1 MPYIGNPPAERFT
14 SFAYQDLTGGSGT
27 SFTLDNAVGNP
38 QEIEVFVNNVR
49 QEPGVAYTVS
59 GTGLTMTGSIAST
72 DDFYVVFQGK
82 AIQTA
87 THPSDRALTA
97 TDGTFTSSFTSP
109 GIDDNADAT
118 AITIDSS
125 ENVMIGTT
133 DSTPVGSGG
142 ISLRNEGRIDVSRD
156 GGIAANFERRTSD
169 GSVVQFYKDGTTVG
183 SIGVTSTKLAV
194 GGSVANDPQLRFGQT
209 SSIPTIQPA
218 DHTGTLSDNSVNIGN
233 SSYRFKD
240 LYLSGGAYIGGT
252 GAANYLDDYE
262 EGTWTPAVNTGSGV
276 IDSSAGYYTKVG
288 NQVTVYGQFRVTT
301 NFTSPTIAG
310 LPFTV
315 RNVFSLSIFSAAGA
329 VLAAGLS
336 NGHFISC
343 ASAEGGTVINLRDGS
358 DVNDNHLPNTTQS
371 VYRLSLTYQTS

>member
-59 GTGLTMTGSIAST
+59 GTALTMTGSIATT

-156 GGIAANFERRTSD
+156 GGIAANFDRRTSN
-169 GSVVQFYKDGTTVG
+169 GIIAQFFKDGTTVG
-183 SIGVTSTKLAV
+183 SIGVPSSGTELFIQGTSAKAGLRLASNKIV
-194 GGSVANDPQLRFGQT
+194 PFRNDADADDAVDFGK
-209 SSIPTIQPA
+209 
-218 DHTGTLSDNSVNIGN
+218 SDS
-233 SSYRFKD
+233 RFKD
-240 LYLSGGAYIGGT
+240 LYLSGGAYLGGT
-252 GAANYLDDYE
+252 GSANHLDDYE
-262 EGTWTPAVNTGSGV
+262 EGTWTPAGTSLTVASGT
-276 IDSSAGYYTKVG
+276 YTKIG
-288 NQVTVYGQFRVTT
+288 RFVTLNGIIESSDYTT
-301 NFTSPTIAG
+301 NSVVQITGVPFTIADRIANTSHEG
-310 LPFTV
+310 QGAV
-315 RNVFSLSIFSAAGA
+315 SGHNNNDSGKQAGA
-329 VLAAGLS
+329 CIARSQGYIEFHHGADMNTSLRYIHHS
-336 NGHFISC
+336 NNWSIRFTI
-343 ASAEGGTVINLRDGS
+343 
-358 DVNDNHLPNTTQS
+358 
-371 VYRLSLTYQTS
+371 TYFT